1 MISTDSSRI
10 DLVLQYALLVAGEQ
24 DEKFDRQLGPIH
36 LLKYVYLADLYHA
49 EKNEG
54 ATYTGIKWRFY
65 KFGPWSQTVNE
76 RIEPALSAIGA
87 DKKSFPSNYEEN
99 QDQIRWSLQNEHL
112 LQERER
118 QLPGTITFHL
128 RRNVLQFGKDTQS
141 LLYYVYNTKPM
152 LNAAPGEYLDFTVTG
167 NVSANNPAAIP
178 LRMDSLSNRK
188 KKQFKERMRALRVRH
203 KNKRKE
209 DSKLI
214 KPVKNP
220 RYDDVYH
227 EGIAWLDSL
236 AGPQFAEGEYT
247 VEFSDEVWKS
257 ATRKSEDVS

>member
-54 ATYTGIKWRFY
+54 ATYTGINWQFY
-65 KFGPWSQTVNE
+65 KFGPWSQSVNE

-87 DKKSFPSNYEEN
+87 DIKSFPSNYEEN
-99 QDQIRWSLQNEHL
+99 QEQIRWSLQDEHL

-128 RRNVLQFGKDTQS
+128 RRNVLDFAKDTQS

-214 KPVKNP
+214 KPVKKP

-257 ATRKSEDVS
+257 ATRKGEDVS